1 MCIEYKSTRKT
12 SHVTGKSDNTKEIIL
27 INMENMK
34 KNYGMYSNDNHGNI
48 NFKYCRNNL
57 L

>member
-27 INMENMK
+27 NK
-34 KNYGMYSNDNHGNI
+34 HGKHEEKLWYV
-48 NFKYCRNNL
+48 FQ
-57 L
+57 